1 MPRNRHPK
9 KEIEE
14 AVLYAEH
21 RGWTWQKGHGHCW
34 GLLRC
39 PENEADCRCGEFCQ
53 ISVWSTPR
61 VPENEARKIRR
72 AVDGCVYAGGPKA
85 GKP

>member
-1 MPRNRHPK
+1 MRSTGAGRGRRAM
-9 KEIEE
+9 KEGPWTLLGS
-14 AVLYAEH
+14 ASLPGK
-21 RGWTWQKGHGHCW
+21 RGRLPVQ
-34 GLLRC
+34 
-39 PENEADCRCGEFCQ
+39 FCQ

-72 AVDGCVYAGGPKA
+72 AVDGCVYAGRPKA